1 VTIAEVVE
9 ALRSKLTVASGR
21 HLYAILGPYATLDE
35 LVERLG
41 RAKLPDGRR
50 FPAALSVNRGI
61 LDAIP
66 DDEFKRLTRD
76 EVIYPEPTAAHIR
89 QAFEA
94 FLRSQLQGR
103 GLVILRDLELLFAYG
118 IELNMLRVLAANDD
132 HILLLLPGR
141 RERGQILLFP
151 ESDQGPCTLPATLIA
166 ENHLWEL
173 RG

>member
-1 VTIAEVVE
+1 V
-9 ALRSKLTVASGR
+9 
-21 HLYAILGPYATLDE
+21 
-35 LVERLG
+35 
-41 RAKLPDGRR
+41 KLPDGRD
-50 FPAALSVNRGI
+50 FPLPLSVNRGI

-76 EVIYPEPTAAHIR
+76 EVIYPEPTAAHVR
-89 QAFEA
+89 QAFEL
-94 FLRSQLQGR
+94 FLRSKLRGH

-151 ESDQGPCTLPATLIA
+151 ESDQGSCILPSTLIA

-173 RG
+173 R